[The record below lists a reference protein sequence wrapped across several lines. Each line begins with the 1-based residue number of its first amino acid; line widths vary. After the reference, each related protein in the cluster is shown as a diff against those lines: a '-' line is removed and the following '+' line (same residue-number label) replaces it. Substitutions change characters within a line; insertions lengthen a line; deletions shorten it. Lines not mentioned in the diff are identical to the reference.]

1 MIDTKNLLWHE
12 LGVVNNI
19 DENILSWLD
28 DDKSLTAKLKQKF
41 KSFAVEILTQEIQK
55 PHKNELEVVDFSGD
69 CVIRE
74 VQLLGDNQIVVFA
87 RSVIPITSDT
97 EDLLK
102 IGSKPLGEVLF
113 NDKSIKRGDLQVTNS
128 ESTWGRR
135 SAFTIG
141 TTKLLVSEF
150 FLENLYET

>member
-1 MIDTKNLLWHE
+1 MIDTKNLLWHK

-41 KSFAVEILTQEIQK
+41 KSFAVEVLTQEIQK

-113 NDKSIKRGDLQVTNS
+113 NDKSIKGGDLQVTNS

>member
-1 MIDTKNLLWHE
+1 MINTKNLLWQE

-19 DENILSWLD
+19 DKNILSWLD

-128 ESTWGRR
+128 KSTWGRR

-150 FLENLYET
+150 FLENLYEI